1 MLISYKHKFIFIHIF
16 KTAGTSISARLAPHS
31 RFIDSLVY
39 GHWSTRKFFIALNIL
54 FNRKSTEFLTGF
66 NPHATAMEAKTK
78 LAANIYDVFFK
89 FAFVRNPWDLHVSL
103 YFYLCKNKKHPLS
116 KTVRAKNFAEFIE
129 WYIGTDP
136 KSQLD
141 FVSDPFGGII
151 VDFIGK
157 FENVSNDYDYIKT
170 KLGLNSPPLP
180 MINVSDNRSTSDYR
194 SYYNDKTYEL
204 VARYFKKDIEKFNYK
219 FK

>member
-16 KTAGTSISARLAPHS
+16 KTAGTSISVRLAPHS
-31 RFIDSLVY
+31 RLIDALIY
-39 GHWSTRKFFIALNIL
+39 GHWSTRKFFNALNIL
-54 FNRKSTEFLTGF
+54 LNRKSTEFLTGF
-66 NPHATAMEAKTK
+66 KPHATAMEAKQK
-78 LAANIYDVFFK
+78 LPPSIYDEFFK

-103 YFYLCKNKKHPLS
+103 YHYLCKNKKHPLS
-116 KTVRAKNFAEFIE
+116 KTVRQKSFEEFIE

-136 KSQLD
+136 KTQLD
-141 FVSDPFGGII
+141 FVANPAGEII

-157 FENVSNDYDYIKT
+157 FENLSKDYNYIQT
-170 KLGLNSPPLP
+170 RLEINGPALP
-180 MINVSDNRSTSDYR
+180 MVNVSTNRASSDFR

-204 VARYFKKDIEKFNYK
+204 VERYFYKDIETFNYQ